1 MLEIAY
7 AGSRARQML
16 LKTNENQAPAT
27 LGVTNPNVNRP
38 FFKIDPAL
46 GDLGTVTSNGFLN
59 YNGLLVK
66 FQRRF
71 ANGFSFMN
79 SYTYGLIM
87 DLSSDNDGGVAL
99 LNTYDPNYNRG
110 PADYDIKHT
119 FSSSWVYEIPWAH
132 GEYYGMIAKYER
144 LKDAEKNPFLDPDGY
159 RAYVELKEKAFLA
172 TLAEQK
178 GK

>member
-1 MLEIAY
+1 MLTRRRFLQSTALSNGGFGTNLKVSDGLPPPPGVDPNRVPAGATRSTFDVNFRDAYSTNFNFNVQRQLGHNYMLEIAY

-66 FQRRF
+66 FYLLKRP
-71 ANGFSFMN
+71 
-79 SYTYGLIM
+79 
-87 DLSSDNDGGVAL
+87 GVIVT
-99 LNTYDPNYNRG
+99 NVRYFIDEET
-110 PADYDIKHT
+110 
-119 FSSSWVYEIPWAH
+119 EIA
-132 GEYYGMIAKYER
+132 
-144 LKDAEKNPFLDPDGY
+144 
-159 RAYVELKEKAFLA
+159 A
-172 TLAEQK
+172 TLEKPPRPEMVSARK
-178 GK
+178 